1 MGLRRN
7 GDLGSLPRS
16 RDTSDATGCE
26 YGEVR
31 TARRNREQWQPVIGD
46 DIGPTPAVRAR
57 HTAALFALLVFLG
70 IAVAGALGVVALV
83 LLTLAG
89 ASIG

>member
-7 GDLGSLPRS
+7 DDKRSLPRS
-16 RDTSDATGCE
+16 RDTSAASGCE
-26 YGEVR
+26 YGAVR
-31 TARRNREQWQPVIGD
+31 TVRRTPDPWQPVVGD

-57 HTAALFALLVFLG
+57 RAVALFALLVFLG
-70 IAVAGALGVVALV
+70 IAVAGALGMVALA

>member
-1 MGLRRN
+1 LRRT
-7 GDLGSLPRS
+7 
-16 RDTSDATGCE
+16 RDS
-26 YGEVR
+26 
-31 TARRNREQWQPVIGD
+31 WQPVVGD

-57 HTAALFALLVFLG
+57 SAVALAALLVFLG
-70 IAVAGALGVVALV
+70 IAFAGALGLMALA

>member
-7 GDLGSLPRS
+7 DDPVSLPWRS
-16 RDTSDATGCE
+16 DTSGATGCE
-26 YGEVR
+26 DEKVR
-31 TARRNREQWQPVIGD
+31 TSRRGREQWQPVIGD
-46 DIGPTPAVRAR
+46 DIGPTRAGQAR
-57 HTAALFALLVFLG
+57 SAAALFVLLVFLG
-70 IAVAGALGVVALV
+70 IAVAGALGVVALA

>member
-7 GDLGSLPRS
+7 EGSGSLPRVD
-16 RDTSDATGCE
+16 DTPGAAGCE
-26 YGEVR
+26 DEDVSTTSR
-31 TARRNREQWQPVIGD
+31 TPDPWQPVLGD

-57 HTAALFALLVFLG
+57 SAVALFALLVALG
-70 IAVAGALGVVALV
+70 VAVAGALGLVALA